1 MAELKNESFISKT
14 SGLNNKDYLAY
25 AFGDVACCLV
35 FGIVTNLLQRFYTDV
50 LLLGPVFIMF
60 MMFFARIWDAINDPI
75 MGRIAD
81 TLKPS
86 KWGRYRPWFLYA
98 AIPLTLSTILMMLN
112 VRGFGF
118 SDTGTAIWA
127 TVTYVCFGMSYTMLQ
142 IPYGSLASVVT
153 TDEKERTKLSTW
165 RSAGA
170 TIGSMPVM
178 VIGFI
183 CYTNTGRTVTDS
195 LGKEFKVT
203 QMNGTIVLIGTIV
216 LALASCAMLFV
227 AFKNNK
233 ERVIAQPKVNEKGDT
248 LKAIKRLFKSKS
260 FIMVSLASMLLLGGQ
275 MFTGSFNQY
284 LFDVYFHQSSL
295 GMLPTIFSYLPMAV
309 LMFFTPKL
317 VRKYGK
323 KELCAFGAFLAAGG
337 NLLAFGIR
345 YFNLPTVV
353 LMWLFLA
360 TCLVQGIGLV
370 FMTLQVW
377 AMATDAID
385 DIEIKT
391 GERDDG
397 SAYSVFM
404 FFRKV
409 GQALSAI
416 AVNAALLSFGYTN
429 FKSQDE
435 MISWKISLG
444 NDTLVSIYNLSTII
458 PAVIFAL
465 MGLFLVFNPLNK
477 KNVALLQEEKEKK
490 LEADYKA
497 NKINIQ

>member
-1 MAELKNESFISKT
+1 MTESYISKT

-50 LLLGPVFIMF
+50 LLLGPLFIMF
-60 MMFFARIWDAINDPI
+60 MMFFARIWDAINDPM

-81 TLKPS
+81 TIKPS

-98 AIPLTLSTILMMLN
+98 AIPLTVFTILMMLD
-112 VRGFGF
+112 VKSFGF
-118 SDTGTAIWA
+118 SSLGVAIWA
-127 TVTYVCFGMSYTMLQ
+127 TVTYVGFGMSYTMLQ

-178 VIGFI
+178 IIGFI
-183 CYTNTGRTVTDS
+183 CYTDTGRRVGD
-195 LGKEFKVT
+195 FKVT
-203 QMNGTIVLIGTIV
+203 TMNGTIVLIGTIV
-216 LALASCAMLFV
+216 LALASCAMLIV

-233 ERVIAQPKVNEKGDT
+233 ERVIAQPKVNEKGAT

-284 LFDVYFHQSSL
+284 LFDVYFKAPSL

-337 NLLAFGIR
+337 NVLAFFIR
-345 YFNLPTVV
+345 YINLPTAI
-353 LMWLFLA
+353 LMWVFLA
-360 TCLVQGIGLV
+360 CCLIQGIGLV

-377 AMATDAID
+377 AMATDSID

-409 GQALSAI
+409 GQALSAVV
-416 AVNAALLSFGYTN
+416 VNVALISFGYGN
-429 FKSQDE
+429 FSGQE
-435 MISWKISLG
+435 GMIEWKIGLT
-444 NDTLVSIYNLSTII
+444 NETLVSIYNLSTII

-477 KNVALLQEEKEKK
+477 KNVALLQIEKEKK
-490 LEADYKA
+490 LEEDFKA